1 MKSRD
6 ATRRFFSRPLG
17 RSPFA
22 PPPVRVPRWVWL
34 VIGVW
39 VAWATVI
46 SDHSLLRIV
55 QLKREIATAES
66 ESKRLKD
73 ETTEI
78 ETQLSDGS
86 TRRFH
91 AEEIARTQHGWA
103 APGEIVYRFRD
114 DRAKADSTR

>member
-6 ATRRFFSRPLG
+6 GTRRFFSRPLG

-34 VIGVW
+34 VVGVW

-78 ETQLSDGS
+78 ETQLSDGA

-103 APGEIVYRFRD
+103 APGEIVYRFKD
-114 DRAKADSTR
+114 EQAKADTTR